1 MTSEM
6 KFDKY
11 FLYGIDNMGGQGNGA
26 PETCS
31 GGQDDP
37 CKNLVGSGK
46 SCCAHVVM
54 TDRGSGTQQSMYR
67 CMNERIVDMSF
78 SIEIDG
84 MSLAM
89 GCSDKSYAKYI
100 ASAAVASFATIASL
114 TLF

>member
-89 GCSDKSYAKYI
+89 GCS
-100 ASAAVASFATIASL
+100 
-114 TLF
+114 